1 MDFENKPID
10 KEIRDRLLYHG
21 LWLSDNSPP
30 LTKEKALVLIGQ
42 AMLEEL
48 EEFIENFT
56 NLWKKDLFPHIR
68 IKDYQATEQDWK
80 NWLGSDYKG
89 SKVCKEVNKK
99 MDEDTRQRL
108 DGYLDLLEEI
118 SEKTDNEST
127 AVALLHEIAKDRR
140 SEQIRQER
148 GFAEEKRATD
158 KQKSFMKKLGI
169 KFPKEVT
176 KQEAS
181 ALIDQELG
189 KLD

>member
-1 MDFENKPID
+1 M
-10 KEIRDRLLYHG
+10 
-21 LWLSDNSPP
+21 
-30 LTKEKALVLIGQ
+30 
-42 AMLEEL
+42 
-48 EEFIENFT
+48 
-56 NLWKKDLFPHIR
+56 
-68 IKDYQATEQDWK
+68 
-80 NWLGSDYKG
+80 
-89 SKVCKEVNKK
+89 
-99 MDEDTRQRL
+99 
-108 DGYLDLLEEI
+108 EEI

-181 ALIDQELG
+181 VLIDQELG

>member
-10 KEIRDRLLYHG
+10 KEIRDRLICHG

-42 AMLEEL
+42 AMLDKFIKDFTSLWKNEL
-48 EEFIENFT
+48 FPNCRIEN
-56 NLWKKDLFPHIR
+56 
-68 IKDYQATEQDWK
+68 YQATEQDWR

-89 SKVCKEVNKK
+89 SKICKEVNTK
-99 MDEDTRQRL
+99 MDEYTKQRL
-108 DGYLDLLEEI
+108 EGYLGLLEEI
-118 SEKTDNEST
+118 SEKTSDENV

-140 SEQIRQER
+140 SEKIRQER
-148 GFAEEKRATD
+148 GFAEEKGATD
-158 KQKSFMKKLGI
+158 KQKGFMKKLGI
-169 KFPKEVT
+169 KFPKEVS
-176 KQEAS
+176 KAEAS